1 MDLELKAEETLLLPL
16 VLESLGE
23 KGEKEI
29 ELNWVLV
36 DDEVGCELRKGNNGD
51 SVAEMES
58 GFIARKSVMVRKS
71 TTPGGAEVDYYLA
84 A

>member
-1 MDLELKAEETLLLPL
+1 LDLELNAAETLLLPP

-29 ELNWVLV
+29 GLNWVLV
-36 DDEVGCELRKGNNGD
+36 EEVGCELRKGNNGD
-51 SVAEMES
+51 SAAEMES

-71 TTPGGAEVDYYLA
+71 RTPGVDYYLA